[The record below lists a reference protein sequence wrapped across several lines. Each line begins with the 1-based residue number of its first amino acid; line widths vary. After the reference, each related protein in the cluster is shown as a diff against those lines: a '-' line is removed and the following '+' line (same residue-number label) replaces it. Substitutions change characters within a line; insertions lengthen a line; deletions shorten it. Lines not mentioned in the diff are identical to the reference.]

1 VSELFGPDPWLKL
14 GELTPARIALGRAGN
29 GLPTRALLAFSLAHA
44 RARDAVHA
52 ALDVEMAEADI
63 QDSGVFE
70 TRVAWSAAPDRATFL
85 SRPDLGRTL
94 APESRMVLTAGQKP
108 VCDLAFVVADGLS
121 AAAVQA
127 HASNLLDAMIPF
139 IERGGWRVAPI
150 VIATQARVALGD
162 EIGQILGAS
171 AVAVLIG
178 ERPGLSS
185 PDSLGV
191 YLTFDPQ
198 PGRADAERNCI
209 SNIRAEGLS
218 YDEAAFKLAW
228 LIGEALR
235 LRLTGVALKDESDLA
250 RLPGATLNP
259 RPAVGGEGAG

>member
-1 VSELFGPDPWLKL
+1 MSDAFGPDPWSRLRA
-14 GELTPARIALGRAGN
+14 LTPARIALGRAGT
-29 GLPTRALLAFSLAHA
+29 GQPTRALLDFALAHA

-52 ALDVEMAEADI
+52 VLDVDLAEADI

-70 TRVAWSAAPDRATFL
+70 TRIARSAAADRTTYL
-85 SRPDLGRTL
+85 GRPDLGRQL
-94 APESRMVLTAGQKP
+94 DPESRQILAAGQRGT
-108 VCDLAFVVADGLS
+108 CDLVFVVADGLS
-121 AAAVQA
+121 AEAAQV
-127 HASNLLDAMIPF
+127 HAPNLLEAMIPF
-139 IERGGWRVAPI
+139 IERGGWRVAP
-150 VIATQARVALGD
+150 VVVTTQARVALGD
-162 EIGQILGAS
+162 EIGQIFGAR

-191 YLTFDPQ
+191 YLTFAPR

-228 LIGEALR
+228 LSGEALR
-235 LRLTGVALKDESDLA
+235 LGLTGVGLKDESEVA
-250 RLPGATLNP
+250 RLAGGATT
-259 RPAVGGEGAG
+259 AVE